1 MCDSKEDDD
10 QPNFLFAAMKRLTD
24 SQKQSDMHANDIQ
37 SAVL

>member
-10 QPNFLFAAMKRLTD
+10 QPNLLFAAVNRLMG
-24 SQKQSDMHANDIQ
+24 SQKQSNMHANDVQ